1 VITSQHEGLTKL
13 TTLDLGHTA
22 QVLRALF
29 DLRIPET
36 GEARLA
42 SPDMSEAVPAVCR
55 ADGALLYGEDGDKL
69 GVIIETQR
77 GQDDDKHYSWLE
89 YIANFRAREKCQ
101 VVLTVIC
108 PDRQTARWA
117 AKPVE
122 TGHPGLVLN
131 PLVIGPDNTPL
142 ITDVA
147 EALGNI
153 GLAVIS
159 AVTKSQD
166 PLIKEVLST
175 LEAALGKID
184 QKLAGRYGQYIY
196 VSLTGVAQKEWGNL
210 MAMQTHSYQGDFA
223 ESLLAEGEAK
233 GEAKGKAEGKA
244 EEGAKML
251 LEARSIE
258 VSEEVRARITSCMD
272 TAVLEEW
279 FQRALTADCA
289 ERVFG

>member
-1 VITSQHEGLTKL
+1 
-13 TTLDLGHTA
+13 
-22 QVLRALF
+22 
-29 DLRIPET
+29 
-36 GEARLA
+36 
-42 SPDMSEAVPAVCR
+42 M
-55 ADGALLYGEDGDKL
+55 
-69 GVIIETQR
+69 
-77 GQDDDKHYSWLE
+77 
-89 YIANFRAREKCQ
+89 
-101 VVLTVIC
+101 
-108 PDRQTARWA
+108 
-117 AKPVE
+117 
-122 TGHPGLVLN
+122 LN

-159 AVTKSQD
+159 AVTKAQD

-175 LEAALGKID
+175 LDAALSKID

-210 MAMQTHSYQGDFA
+210 MAMLTHPYQGEFA

-233 GEAKGKAEGKA
+233 GQAIGEAIGEAKLLQ
-244 EEGAKML
+244 ML
-251 LEARSIE
+251 LKARGIE

-289 ERVFG
+289 EQVFG